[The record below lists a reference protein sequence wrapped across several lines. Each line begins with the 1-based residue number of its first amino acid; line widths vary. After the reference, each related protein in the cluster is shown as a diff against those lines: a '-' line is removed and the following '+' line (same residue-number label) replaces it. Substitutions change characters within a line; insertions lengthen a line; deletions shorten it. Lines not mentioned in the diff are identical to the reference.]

1 MHVRLALL
9 SNVNLLILW
18 SIFSELIERSQAQGP
33 PMGLTY
39 ANVLKLDDFHIQAR
53 GRESRGRAS

>member
-9 SNVNLLILW
+9 SNANLLILW
-18 SIFSELIERSQAQGP
+18 SIFSELIERSKAQGP
-33 PMGLTY
+33 AMGLAY

-53 GRESRGRAS
+53 ERKSRGTAS